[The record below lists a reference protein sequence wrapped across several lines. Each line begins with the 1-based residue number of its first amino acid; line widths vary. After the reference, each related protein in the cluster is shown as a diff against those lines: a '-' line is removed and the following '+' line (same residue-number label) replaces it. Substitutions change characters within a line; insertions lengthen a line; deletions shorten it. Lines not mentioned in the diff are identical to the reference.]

1 METIFKVGD
10 RVFDIHFGWGTV
22 IEVNRPIERASLLVR
37 FDGMDEDDCL
47 GFYKNGYYGS
57 FDIHPRLSFTEYT
70 FSGFSQERPKKEPEI
85 GSLCLFSDDEDRL
98 YENTGITGIL
108 TSISE
113 KQHRYSTKDRGS
125 YKFCKQIKIEE
136 L

>member
-70 FSGFSQERPKKEPEI
+70 FCGFSQERPKKEPEI
-85 GSLCLFSDDEDRL
+85 GSLCLFSEF
-98 YENTGITGIL
+98 
-108 TSISE
+108 
-113 KQHRYSTKDRGS
+113 Q
-125 YKFCKQIKIEE
+125 
-136 L
+136 